1 MSDKDFIVHEE
12 TDSTAWDHQLELEER
27 QRMEAEARETPPA
40 PLEVREV
47 LELLTKAI
55 ALLKHIPE
63 GEYPVINDI
72 RKRLTVEQEFL
83 RNRQSLTLNNLVKT
97 ARRLLIK

>member
-1 MSDKDFIVHEE
+1 MSSKDFIVHEE
-12 TDSTAWDHQLELEER
+12 TDSWDHQLELEER
-27 QRMEAEARETPPA
+27 RR
-40 PLEVREV
+40 LEEERKNNPQVREV

-63 GEYPVINDI
+63 KEYPVINDI
-72 RKRLTVEQEFL
+72 RKRLTIEKEFL
-83 RNRQSLTLNNLVKT
+83 CNRQTLTLNNLVKT

>member
-1 MSDKDFIVHEE
+1 MSSKDFIVHEE
-12 TDSTAWDHQLELEER
+12 DDSEAWDHQLELEER
-27 QRMEAEARETPPA
+27 QRMEAEARETPP
-40 PLEVREV
+40 EVREV
-47 LELLTKAI
+47 LELLSRSI

-63 GEYPVINDI
+63 KEYPVINDI

-97 ARRLLIK
+97 ARRLLMK

>member
-1 MSDKDFIVHEE
+1 MSDKEFIVHEE
-12 TDSTAWDHQLELEER
+12 DDSEAWNHQLELEER
-27 QRMEAEARETPPA
+27 QRMEAEAGETPP
-40 PLEVREV
+40 EVREV

-83 RNRQSLTLNNLVKT
+83 RNRQSLTLNNLAKT

>member
-27 QRMEAEARETPPA
+27 QRMEAEARETPP
-40 PLEVREV
+40 EVREV